1 MPQLSFLMAL
11 AIMPACLGFAGYTP
25 CVDNDD
31 AVPEYATALGVTEVS
46 TCADV
51 LTNGYCPSVPPDLL
65 HHCCA
70 SCAGSVDDSVRL
82 SRGSRGRGSGCS
94 KDNQCSSGDCGDWT
108 NHDLRC
114 CPERNGV
121 RRGRSDSNRW
131 DQCGNLPSGSPCKNW
146 DGSQCVGGRC
156 HNWRCTADCDSHS
169 DCAGG
174 SGDKHSPVHSS
185 VCEMSSLTSAHL
197 ALGTDWEEC
206 WRPDGGECSDLSWCV
221 DEMCK
226 SSLAQ
231 RGERCMN
238 FGDSCDCAPGL
249 FCLDTNHWGR
259 IFGYYEF
266 KCGSDPM
273 SDASR
278 AGTHGSKA
286 ADEPCSKH
294 EDCGPGLEC
303 RQRGGIASHL
313 CNEGGD
319 MVGSATGRDGAGAAT
334 AGMTAI
340 LLGSAMD
347 GCDTYCLPC
356 RPDSVSAACPR
367 PSCM

>member
-1 MPQLSFLMAL
+1 
-11 AIMPACLGFAGYTP
+11 MPACLGFAGYTP

-51 LTNGYCPSVPPDLL
+51 LTNGYCPNVPPDLL

-70 SCAGSVDDSVRL
+70 SCAGSADDSVRL

-156 HNWRCTADCDSHS
+156 HNWRCTADCDRHS

-185 VCEMSSLTSAHL
+185 VCEMYSLTSAHL

-206 WRPDGGECSDLSWCV
+206 WRPDGGECSDLS
-221 DEMCK
+221 
-226 SSLAQ
+226 
-231 RGERCMN
+231 
-238 FGDSCDCAPGL
+238 
-249 FCLDTNHWGR
+249 
-259 IFGYYEF
+259 
-266 KCGSDPM
+266 CGTYLSEDGC
-273 SDASR
+273 
-278 AGTHGSKA
+278 GTHFDQSDTHEVVVEVWAGDVCALPEQERRRAMELAEQLAGRHGARVLVPDARVSLRVRPCRDVMIAHLKA
-286 ADEPCSKH
+286 W
-294 EDCGPGLEC
+294 
-303 RQRGGIASHL
+303 QHL
-313 CNEGGD
+313 SINHS
-319 MVGSATGRDGAGAAT
+319 VFGRYAT
-334 AGMTAI
+334 AVHIA
-340 LLGSAMD
+340 
-347 GCDTYCLPC
+347 
-356 RPDSVSAACPR
+356 
-367 PSCM
+367 